1 MGKLEHHFY
10 DIGYLDTLAGQDTT
24 LHRLDPRAKLITT
37 VVFIATIVSFGKYEI
52 SALVPFVFYPV
63 FFLAVGDL
71 PLAYILR
78 KILLVSPFAILIGV
92 FNPIL
97 DHEAI
102 MTLGGLSITGGWV
115 SFASIMLRFILTVGA
130 AMTLVAVTGFNAVCM
145 ALEKLGAPRFFAL
158 QLLFLYRYLF
168 VLVDEAVRMVRAR
181 SVRMFNGRGRN
192 ITAYGSLL
200 GHLLLRTL
208 NRAQRIHSAMWCR
221 GFDGN
226 IRTMKSLSFGPG
238 EFLFMTGWISLFVI
252 LRLINV
258 PQWLGNNIVGLIG

>member
-10 DIGYLDTLAGQDTT
+10 DIGYMDTLAGQNTSV
-24 LHRLDPRAKLITT
+24 HRLDPRAKLITT
-37 VVFIATIVSFGKYEI
+37 MIFIAVVVSFGKYEI
-52 SALVPFVFYPV
+52 SALIPYIFYPV
-63 FFLAVGDL
+63 FLLAAGNL

-78 KILLVSPFAILIGV
+78 RILLVSPFAILVGI
-92 FNPIL
+92 FNPML
-97 DHEAI
+97 DQSTFMI
-102 MTLGGLSITGGWV
+102 VGGLSITGGWV
-115 SFASIMLRFILTVGA
+115 SFASILLRFTLTVGA

-145 ALEKLGAPRFFAL
+145 ALDKLGAPRFFAL

-181 SVRMFNGRGRN
+181 SLRVFDGKGMN

-226 IRTMKSLSFGPG
+226 IRMMKSFSFGRA
-238 EFLFMTGWISLFVI
+238 EYIFMAGWISLFVAW
-252 LRLINV
+252 RLVNF
-258 PQWLGNNIVGLIG
+258 PLWLGAAVAELMG